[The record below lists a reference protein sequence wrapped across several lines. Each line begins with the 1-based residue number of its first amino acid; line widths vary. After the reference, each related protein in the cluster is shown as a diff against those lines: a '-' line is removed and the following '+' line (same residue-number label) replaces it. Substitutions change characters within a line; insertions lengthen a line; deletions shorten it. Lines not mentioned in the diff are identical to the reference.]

1 MKLINLIRSR
11 LLPFLLTVGRRFN
24 EEHFAQAAASLA
36 YTTLLSLVPLTA
48 MVLALVS
55 AFPIFAGVV
64 EHVDHFLVANLLPA
78 KTGGVVVKYVGNF
91 SQKASRL
98 TTLGFALLAVTA
110 FLLLANLERTFNRVW
125 HVSMSR
131 PLAARARLYFTV
143 LLLGPLVL
151 GSVFGAISFTVTES
165 LGLINE
171 PPGLRQVL
179 FKLVSLL
186 LLGGFFAFLYRAVPN
201 TEVEQR
207 SALIGGIFA
216 ALAFSLMQRGF
227 EVYLAKFPSF
237 SLIYGAFATV
247 PIFLLWLYLSWVVIL
262 AGALV
267 AATLPHHQCT
277 SR

>member
-1 MKLINLIRSR
+1 MLA
-11 LLPFLLTVGRRFN
+11 VGRRFN

-55 AFPIFAGVV
+55 AFPIFTSVV
-64 EHVDHFLVANLLPA
+64 DHIDHFLVANLLPA

-125 HVSMSR
+125 HVSMTR
-131 PLAARARLYFTV
+131 PWAARARLYVTV

-171 PPGLRQVL
+171 PPGLRQGV

-207 SALIGGIFA
+207 SALIGGVFA

-262 AGALV
+262 VGALV
-267 AATLPHHQCT
+267 AATLSPAQCT